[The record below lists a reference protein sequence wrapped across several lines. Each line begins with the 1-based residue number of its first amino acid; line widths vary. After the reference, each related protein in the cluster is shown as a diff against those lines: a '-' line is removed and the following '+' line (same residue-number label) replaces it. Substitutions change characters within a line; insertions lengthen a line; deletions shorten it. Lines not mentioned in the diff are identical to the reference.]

1 MNVKWIKSPMREM
14 ESKNRYSDLAFRTIF
29 RISKSFKEATE
40 TIYYIYFIFL
50 ARQALKIFIS

>member
-1 MNVKWIKSPMREM
+1 MREM